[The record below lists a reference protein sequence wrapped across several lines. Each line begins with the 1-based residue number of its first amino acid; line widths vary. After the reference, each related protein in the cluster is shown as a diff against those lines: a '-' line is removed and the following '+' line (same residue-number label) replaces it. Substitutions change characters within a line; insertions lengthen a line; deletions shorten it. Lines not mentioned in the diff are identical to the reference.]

1 MEVFTVFENNNLCK
15 MFGNRVHNRYFGN
28 SQWVAGVRAKKFVT
42 LIVTFC
48 STSDVL
54 GLLILHSIH
63 SVGIFPCAV
72 SNDHVFHFFK
82 VRKGIALYVYL
93 DSPLHSTANFL
104 YV

>member
-1 MEVFTVFENNNLCK
+1 MEDGGFTVFENNNLCK

-28 SQWVAGVRAKKFVT
+28 SQLGCWS
-42 LIVTFC
+42 
-48 STSDVL
+48 STEKICHVNRYIYVL

-63 SVGIFPCAV
+63 SLGIFPCAI

-82 VRKGIALYVYL
+82 FRNGVTSYVYL
-93 DSPLHSTANFL
+93 ESPLHSTANFL